1 MKIYFTRHGL
11 TEYNKERRI
20 QGLLDSPLTLEGK
33 EKAKELGARLK
44 DEGIEIIYSSDQK
57 RAMDS
62 AKDSAKIINEALKLD
77 IIPDRKLREVSMLSH
92 EGMTWAE
99 SVATDPDR
107 EDLIMQRPDL
117 FNEGGIYPYR
127 DALEDAIAF
136 IFELIKT
143 NYEKVL
149 VMTHGSKLRVITTVL
164 EGLDLKD
171 TNKVELIKGLSLKI
185 YDYNEG
191 KFKLLHDDED
201 YDNFL

>member
-62 AKDSAKIINEALKLD
+62 AKIINEALKLD
-77 IIPDRKLREVSMLSH
+77 IIPDRRLREVSMLSH

-117 FNEGGIYPYR
+117 FNESGIYPYR

-201 YDNFL
+201 YDNFV

>member
-33 EKAKELGARLK
+33 EKAKELGDRLK

-57 RAMDS
+57 RAM
-62 AKDSAKIINEALKLD
+62 DSAKIINEALKLD

-201 YDNFL
+201 YDNFV

>member
-20 QGLLDSPLTLEGK
+20 QGLLDSPLALEGK

-62 AKDSAKIINEALKLD
+62 AKIINKALKLD
-77 IIPDRKLREVSMLSH
+77 IIQDRRLREVSMLSH

-201 YDNFL
+201 YDNFV

>member
-62 AKDSAKIINEALKLD
+62 AKIINEALKLD
-77 IIPDRKLREVSMLSH
+77 IIQDRRLREVSMLSH

-107 EDLIMQRPDL
+107 EDLIMQRPDI

-149 VMTHGSKLRVITTVL
+149 VVTHGSKLRVITTVL

-201 YDNFL
+201 YDNFV

>member
-62 AKDSAKIINEALKLD
+62 AKIINEALKQD
-77 IIPDRKLREVSMLSH
+77 IIPDRRLREVSMLSH

-99 SVATDPDR
+99 SVASDPDR

-201 YDNFL
+201 YDNFV

>member
-62 AKDSAKIINEALKLD
+62 AKIINEALKLD
-77 IIPDRKLREVSMLSH
+77 IIPDRRLREVSMLSH

-117 FNEGGIYPYR
+117 FSEGGIYPYR

-149 VMTHGSKLRVITTVL
+149 VVTHGSKLRVITTVL

-201 YDNFL
+201 YDNFV

>member
-62 AKDSAKIINEALKLD
+62 AKIINEALKID
-77 IIPDRKLREVSMLSH
+77 IISDRRLREVSMLSH

-107 EDLIMQRPDL
+107 EDLIMRRPDL

-164 EGLDLKD
+164 EGLNLKD
-171 TNKVELIKGLSLKI
+171 ANKVELIKGLSLKI

-201 YDNFL
+201 YDNFV

>member
-62 AKDSAKIINEALKLD
+62 AKIINEALKLD
-77 IIPDRKLREVSMLSH
+77 IIPDRRLREVSMLSH

-99 SVATDPDR
+99 SVASDPDR

-191 KFKLLHDDED
+191 KFKLLYDDED
-201 YDNFL
+201 YDNFV

>member
-44 DEGIEIIYSSDQK
+44 YEGIEIIYSSDQK

-62 AKDSAKIINEALKLD
+62 AKIINEALKLD
-77 IIPDRKLREVSMLSH
+77 IIPDRRLREVSMLSH

-149 VMTHGSKLRVITTVL
+149 VVTHGSKLRVITTVL

-191 KFKLLHDDED
+191 RFKLLHDDED
-201 YDNFL
+201 YDNFV

>member
-57 RAMDS
+57 RAMDR
-62 AKDSAKIINEALKLD
+62 AKIINEALKLD
-77 IIPDRKLREVSMLSH
+77 IIPDRRLREVSMLSH

-201 YDNFL
+201 YDNFV

>member
-62 AKDSAKIINEALKLD
+62 AKIINEALKLD
-77 IIPDRKLREVSMLSH
+77 IIPDRRLREVSMLSH

-107 EDLIMQRPDL
+107 EDLIMQRPGL

-191 KFKLLHDDED
+191 KFKLIHDDED
-201 YDNFL
+201 YDNFV

>member
-62 AKDSAKIINEALKLD
+62 AKIINEALKLN
-77 IIPDRKLREVSMLSH
+77 IIPDRRLREVSMLSH

-164 EGLDLKD
+164 ERLDLKD

-201 YDNFL
+201 YDNFV

>member
-62 AKDSAKIINEALKLD
+62 AKIINEALKID
-77 IIPDRKLREVSMLSH
+77 IISDRRLREVSMLSH

-164 EGLDLKD
+164 EGLNLKD

-201 YDNFL
+201 YDNFV

>member
-62 AKDSAKIINEALKLD
+62 AKIINEALKLD
-77 IIPDRKLREVSMLSH
+77 IIPDRRLREVSMLSH

-117 FNEGGIYPYR
+117 FSEGGIYPYR
-127 DALEDAIAF
+127 GALEDAIAF

-149 VMTHGSKLRVITTVL
+149 VVTHGSKLRVITTVL

-201 YDNFL
+201 YDNFV

>member
-44 DEGIEIIYSSDQK
+44 DEGIEIIYSSDQR
-57 RAMDS
+57 RAM
-62 AKDSAKIINEALKLD
+62 DSAKIINEALKLD
-77 IIPDRKLREVSMLSH
+77 IIPDRRLREVSMLSH

-117 FNEGGIYPYR
+117 FSEGGIYPYR

-149 VMTHGSKLRVITTVL
+149 VVTHGSKLRVITTVL

-201 YDNFL
+201 YDNFV

>member
-62 AKDSAKIINEALKLD
+62 AKIINEALKVD
-77 IIPDRKLREVSMLSH
+77 IIPDRRLREVSMLSH

-164 EGLDLKD
+164 EGFDLKD

-201 YDNFL
+201 YDNFV

>member
-11 TEYNKERRI
+11 TEYNKERII

-62 AKDSAKIINEALKLD
+62 AKIINEALKID
-77 IIPDRKLREVSMLSH
+77 IISDRRLREVSMLSH

-164 EGLDLKD
+164 EGLNLKD

-201 YDNFL
+201 YDNFV

>member
-33 EKAKELGARLK
+33 EKAKELSGRLK

-62 AKDSAKIINEALKLD
+62 AKIINEALKLD
-77 IIPDRKLREVSMLSH
+77 IIPDRRLREVSMLSH

-201 YDNFL
+201 YDNFV

>member
-62 AKDSAKIINEALKLD
+62 AKIINEALKLD
-77 IIPDRKLREVSMLSH
+77 IIPDRRLREVSMLSH

-99 SVATDPDR
+99 SVASDPDR

-149 VMTHGSKLRVITTVL
+149 VVTHGSKLRVITTVL
-164 EGLDLKD
+164 EGFDLKD

-201 YDNFL
+201 YDNFV

>member
-44 DEGIEIIYSSDQK
+44 DEGIEIIYSSDQR
-57 RAMDS
+57 RAM
-62 AKDSAKIINEALKLD
+62 DSAKIINEALKLD

-201 YDNFL
+201 YDNFV

>member
-62 AKDSAKIINEALKLD
+62 AKIINEALKLD
-77 IIPDRKLREVSMLSH
+77 IIQDRRLREVSMLSH

-99 SVATDPDR
+99 SVASDPDR

-201 YDNFL
+201 YDNFV

>member
-62 AKDSAKIINEALKLD
+62 AKIINEALKLD
-77 IIPDRKLREVSMLSH
+77 IIPDRRLREVSMLSH

-107 EDLIMQRPDL
+107 EDLIMQRSDL

-201 YDNFL
+201 YDNFV

>member
-1 MKIYFTRHGL
+1 M
-11 TEYNKERRI
+11 
-20 QGLLDSPLTLEGK
+20 
-33 EKAKELGARLK
+33 
-44 DEGIEIIYSSDQK
+44 
-57 RAMDS
+57 
-62 AKDSAKIINEALKLD
+62 DSAKIINEALKLD
-77 IIPDRKLREVSMLSH
+77 IIPDRRLREVSMLSH

-99 SVATDPDR
+99 SVASDPDR

-201 YDNFL
+201 YDNFV

>member
-57 RAMDS
+57 RAM
-62 AKDSAKIINEALKLD
+62 DSAKIINEALKLD

-149 VMTHGSKLRVITTVL
+149 VVTHGSKLRVITTVL

-201 YDNFL
+201 YDNFV

>member
-62 AKDSAKIINEALKLD
+62 AKIINEALKLD
-77 IIPDRKLREVSMLSH
+77 IIQDRRLREVSMLSH

-107 EDLIMQRPDL
+107 EDLIMQRPDI

-149 VMTHGSKLRVITTVL
+149 VVTHGSKLRVITTVL
-164 EGLDLKD
+164 EGIDLKD
-171 TNKVELIKGLSLKI
+171 TNKIELIKGLSLKI

-191 KFKLLHDDED
+191 KFKLLYDDED
-201 YDNFL
+201 YDNFV

>member
-62 AKDSAKIINEALKLD
+62 AKIINEALKLD
-77 IIPDRKLREVSMLSH
+77 IIPDRRLREVSMLSH

-99 SVATDPDR
+99 SVASDPDR

-127 DALEDAIAF
+127 DALEDTIAF

-201 YDNFL
+201 YDNFV

>member
-62 AKDSAKIINEALKLD
+62 TKIINEALKLD

-164 EGLDLKD
+164 EGLYLKD

-185 YDYNEG
+185 YDYNKG

-201 YDNFL
+201 YDNFV

>member
-62 AKDSAKIINEALKLD
+62 AKIINEALKLD
-77 IIPDRKLREVSMLSH
+77 IISDRRLREVSMLSH

-143 NYEKVL
+143 KYEKVL

-164 EGLDLKD
+164 EGFDLKD

-201 YDNFL
+201 YDNFV

>member
-62 AKDSAKIINEALKLD
+62 AKIINEALKLD
-77 IIPDRKLREVSMLSH
+77 IIPDRRLREVSMLSH

-164 EGLDLKD
+164 EGFDLKD

-201 YDNFL
+201 YDNFV

>member
-62 AKDSAKIINEALKLD
+62 AKIINEALKLD
-77 IIPDRKLREVSMLSH
+77 IIPDRRLREVSMLSH
-92 EGMTWAE
+92 EGMTWEE

-143 NYEKVL
+143 NYEEVL

-171 TNKVELIKGLSLKI
+171 TNKIELIKGLSLKI

-201 YDNFL
+201 YDNFV

>member
-62 AKDSAKIINEALKLD
+62 AKIINEALKLD
-77 IIPDRKLREVSMLSH
+77 IISDRRLREVSMLSH

-201 YDNFL
+201 YDNFV

>member
-62 AKDSAKIINEALKLD
+62 AKIINEALKLD
-77 IIPDRKLREVSMLSH
+77 IIPDRRLREVSMLSH

>member
-62 AKDSAKIINEALKLD
+62 AKIINGALKLD
-77 IIPDRKLREVSMLSH
+77 IIPDRRLREVSMLSH

-201 YDNFL
+201 YDNFV

>member
-33 EKAKELGARLK
+33 EKAKELGTRLK

-62 AKDSAKIINEALKLD
+62 AKIINEALKLD
-77 IIPDRKLREVSMLSH
+77 IIQDRRLREVSMLSH

-201 YDNFL
+201 YDNFV